1 MENSGY
7 LVAITNLFRDLDDNG
22 IRYCHW
28 KSNRNLDRSLKGLT
42 DLDILVDREHGEC
55 FRLTLHQHGV
65 KPIVSPSGRQ
75 YPALEDYLGFDE
87 DTGRLFHL
95 HVHYQLVLGEQFVKN
110 YRLPIEQIY
119 LDSTGTYAGILKIPS
134 PDLEIIVLAVRAL
147 LKYRDRDVI
156 KDMLSIRSPGLPADM
171 QDEVKY
177 LYEQTDL
184 ESVSRVLQS
193 ELDLIPADVILK
205 FLSTVTHS
213 PRSGYLFYHLRNQL
227 RRALAPY
234 QRHSRCRARGE
245 YFWALLRRRLSFL
258 PAHSSK
264 KIPVAGGMMVA
275 VMGADGAGKSTI
287 VNELRQWLSWKMNVR
302 TYYLGS
308 QEPSLVSKL
317 AYLIFRIAGSAQWRW
332 GRLVGE
338 QRASSRAPGG
348 LQRLLHNFYHISTAR
363 DRYCRYVAGRRQVLQ
378 GTVVVFDRYPL
389 EALHRVMRQRPMDG
403 PRIAAGAEG
412 NVSGLTRIMSRMER
426 HFYRRIRPP
435 DHLFILHVSPQV
447 SRQRKSDY
455 DHNVIEEKSRALV
468 QMDKQGLHFTE
479 IDADQPLEQVLLQ
492 IKTTLWE
499 LL

>member
-1 MENSGY
+1 
-7 LVAITNLFRDLDDNG
+7 
-22 IRYCHW
+22 
-28 KSNRNLDRSLKGLT
+28 
-42 DLDILVDREHGEC
+42 
-55 FRLTLHQHGV
+55 
-65 KPIVSPSGRQ
+65 
-75 YPALEDYLGFDE
+75 
-87 DTGRLFHL
+87 
-95 HVHYQLVLGEQFVKN
+95 
-110 YRLPIEQIY
+110 
-119 LDSTGTYAGILKIPS
+119 
-134 PDLEIIVLAVRAL
+134 
-147 LKYRDRDVI
+147 
-156 KDMLSIRSPGLPADM
+156 
-171 QDEVKY
+171 
-177 LYEQTDL
+177 
-184 ESVSRVLQS
+184 
-193 ELDLIPADVILK
+193 
-205 FLSTVTHS
+205 
-213 PRSGYLFYHLRNQL
+213 
-227 RRALAPY
+227 
-234 QRHSRCRARGE
+234 
-245 YFWALLRRRLSFL
+245 
-258 PAHSSK
+258 
-264 KIPVAGGMMVA
+264 MVA

-302 TYYLGS
+302 TYYMGS

-348 LQRLLHNFYHISTAR
+348 LQRLLHNVYHISTAR
-363 DRYCRYVAGRRQVLQ
+363 DRYRRYAAGRHQVLQ
-378 GTVVVFDRYPL
+378 GTVVIFDRYPL

-403 PRIAAGAEG
+403 PRIAAEAEG

-435 DHLFILHVSPQV
+435 DHLFILHVSPRV